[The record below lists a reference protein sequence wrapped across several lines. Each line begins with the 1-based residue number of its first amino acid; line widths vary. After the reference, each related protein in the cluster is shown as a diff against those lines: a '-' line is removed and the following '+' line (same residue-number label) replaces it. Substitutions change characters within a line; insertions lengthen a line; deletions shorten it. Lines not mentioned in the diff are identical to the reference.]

1 MSGAGG
7 LAFDQLHGGYADTT
21 VVRGVSGT
29 VAAGQVLGVL
39 GRNGVGKS
47 TLLKLLGGVLVPSA
61 GRVLWDGADVTRVA
75 LQRRRGRGIS
85 YTPQDDIVF
94 GELSVADNLYLHL
107 DSRNPARY
115 AGLQQAFPL
124 LAQRQA
130 QRAGTLS
137 GGERKLLSFARALA
151 LEVPLTLLDEPTE
164 GVQPE
169 NVERMGRLV
178 RERCARGAAF
188 VIVEQHLEWM
198 MSMADTLLV
207 LDHGEVVLRGATADL
222 SRAEVER
229 HLVV

>member
-1 MSGAGG
+1 MTGAGG
-7 LAFDQLHGGYADTT
+7 LAFDELHGGYADTT

-29 VAAGQVLGVL
+29 VGPGQVLGVL

-47 TLLKLLGGVLVPSA
+47 TLLKMLGGVVVPSA
-61 GRVLWDGADVTRVA
+61 GRVLWDGADVTRMA
-75 LQRRRGRGIS
+75 LQRRLGRGIS

-107 DSRNPARY
+107 ENRNPARY

-137 GGERKLLSFARALA
+137 GGERKLVSFARALA
-151 LEVPLTLLDEPTE
+151 LEAPLTLLDEPTE

-178 RERCARGAAF
+178 RERCTRAASF
-188 VIVEQHLEWM
+188 VIVEQHLEWV
-198 MSMADTLLV
+198 MSIADTLLV
-207 LDHGEVVLRGATADL
+207 LDHGEVVLRGAAAEL
-222 SRAEVER
+222 SRADVER